1 MQQILKLEVTLVTM
15 KQSFIFIP
23 LRISSMETNGTFVV
37 PTLVESG
44 GNCSN
49 IRQSFIFILD
59 KEKNTNLAT
68 DATNQ
73 TTNLV
78 FKAKLRNYTY
88 TDR

>member
-1 MQQILKLEVTLVTM
+1 
-15 KQSFIFIP
+15 
-23 LRISSMETNGTFVV
+23 METNGTFVV

-78 FKAKLRNYTY
+78 FKAKLRNCTY
-88 TDR
+88 TDRWSQKKKERTLELATDETNQNNNLLD